1 MSRIE
6 RYEAPDEALASLP
19 GDPAAHEEPALAR
32 KPRFQPGLLT
42 SWLFL
47 LLMAGWALAPG
58 LFAFH
63 DPLAGIPAQKLRPPS
78 IEHLFG
84 TDQLGRDLYARVVH
98 GAALS
103 LQATALAVA
112 VGLAIGSAI
121 GLLAGF
127 VRGWVDVLTMR
138 ILDAMMAV
146 PGLLTSLAVIVVLG
160 FGTINVAIAVGIS
173 AVATF
178 ARIMRADVLRATTS
192 PVIEAAVIM
201 GAGRWH
207 MLARHVIPHSLG
219 SVVALAALE
228 FASAILAVSALSFL
242 GFGAAP
248 PQPEWGSLIAT
259 GRNYMVVAPWLTV
272 APGLVIMLCM
282 LSANRISQSMDRN
295 LS

>member
-6 RYEAPDEALASLP
+6 ACEPRAAVVPALAS
-19 GDPAAHEEPALAR
+19 R
-32 KPRFQPGLLT
+32 WKPWFQPGLLA

-47 LLMAGWALAPG
+47 LLMAGWAIAPG
-58 LFAFH
+58 LFTLQ
-63 DPLAGIPAQKLRPPS
+63 DPLVGVPAQKLLPPS
-78 IEHLFG
+78 FQHPFG
-84 TDQLGRDLYARVVH
+84 TDQLGRDLYARVVQ

-112 VGLAIGSAI
+112 VGLVVGSVV
-121 GLLAGF
+121 GLVSGF
-127 VRGWVDVLTMR
+127 VRGWTDVLVMR
-138 ILDAMMAV
+138 ALDAMMAI
-146 PGLLTSLAVIVVLG
+146 PGLLISLAVIVVLG
-160 FGTINVAIAVGIS
+160 FGTINVAIAVGVGAI
-173 AVATF
+173 ATF

-192 PVIEAAVIM
+192 PVVEAAVAM
-201 GAGRWH
+201 GASRWH
-207 MLARHVIPHSLG
+207 ILLRHVIPHSLG

-259 GRNYMVVAPWLTV
+259 GRNYMVAAPWLTI

-282 LSANRISQSMDRN
+282 LSANRIGQSMDRN
-295 LS
+295 QP